1 MCKEV
6 VNSDKI
12 TQRHCPK
19 GVHGKINSMI
29 IFVIRYTGVLLKYS
43 CKPIF
48 GQIAK
53 KQQSMQWLL
62 RVFEGNNIATVTNS
76 EIVYRVMAE
85 LRCCDAN

>member
-53 KQQSMQWLL
+53 NNSQCNGYYEYL
-62 RVFEGNNIATVTNS
+62 RVTI
-76 EIVYRVMAE
+76 
-85 LRCCDAN
+85 LLP